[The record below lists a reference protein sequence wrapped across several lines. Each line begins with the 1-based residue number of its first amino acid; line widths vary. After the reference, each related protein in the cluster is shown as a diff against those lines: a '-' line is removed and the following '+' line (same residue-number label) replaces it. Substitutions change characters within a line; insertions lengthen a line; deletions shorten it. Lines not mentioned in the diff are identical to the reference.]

1 MTDEVPTDQ
10 YDSAAKTRR
19 RRPGSGP
26 VRGRILR
33 STAVL
38 PGVFTIS
45 NGLLGF
51 AAIHFATKGADG
63 FEAALS
69 NQAVACW
76 LIFAAM
82 ICDMLDGRLAR
93 MTRRTSDFGGQLD
106 SMCDVISFGVAPA
119 MVMVQAVLLILG
131 EVPLLSGNR
140 LIERAVWAVAAV
152 YVACAVLR
160 LARFNVENEPDESA
174 HMDFKG
180 LPVPGAAAAVASL
193 VMLFEHLQNT
203 RGSGWLSTSWLKPE
217 WFAVQWILIAVC
229 VAIPVVTLLSGLL
242 MVSRFRYAHLVNQY
256 VRGKRPFGYLVKLLV
271 VALAAVLEPLITL
284 AAAAIA
290 FAASG
295 PAGATYRRLHGPKRQ
310 QATDPFAEHPG
321 Q

>member
-1 MTDEVPTDQ
+1 MTEKVPTDQ
-10 YDSAAKTRR
+10 YDSAAKAAR
-19 RRPGSGP
+19 RRPGSGA

-51 AAIHFATKGADG
+51 AAIHFATKGAAG

-69 NQAVACW
+69 NQATACW

-131 EVPLLSGNR
+131 KASLLSGNR

-193 VMLFEHLQNT
+193 IMLFEHLRNT

-217 WFAVQWILIAVC
+217 WFAVQWVLIAVC

-256 VRGKRPFGYLVKLLV
+256 IRGKRPFGYLVKLLV
-271 VALAAVLEPLITL
+271 VALAVVLEPLITL
-284 AAAAIA
+284 AAAALA
-290 FAASG
+290 FVASG
-295 PAGATYRRLHGPKRQ
+295 PATAMYRQLRGSRPGPH
-310 QATDPFAEHPG
+310 E
-321 Q
+321 